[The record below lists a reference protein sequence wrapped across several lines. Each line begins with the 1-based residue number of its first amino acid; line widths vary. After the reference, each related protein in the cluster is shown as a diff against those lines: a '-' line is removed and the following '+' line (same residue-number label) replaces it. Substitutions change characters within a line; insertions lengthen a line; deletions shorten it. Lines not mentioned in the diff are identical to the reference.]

1 MEHREG
7 IAEALSLLGKLALA
21 GGAHAEARTLYEQS
35 LAMASEIG
43 DKELLA
49 SGLAGLARVV
59 ALQGEPTWAVQLWG
73 SAETLREVI
82 GAPMQPIERAD
93 YEPAVAAVRQHL
105 GEPAFVAAWTQGR
118 TLTTAQV
125 LTINARN
132 HH

>member
-1 MEHREG
+1 
-7 IAEALSLLGKLALA
+7 
-21 GGAHAEARTLYEQS
+21 
-35 LAMASEIG
+35 
-43 DKELLA
+43 
-49 SGLAGLARVV
+49 
-59 ALQGEPTWAVQLWG
+59 VQLWG